1 MLSGVSMVSMVSM
14 VNVVSDVNPLHG
26 RSEVSILGGRSMSI
40 SGAVRK
46 RGHRVDVLRQMVRES
61 SDVGRRSQN
70 MLPAGRLGG
79 LA

>member
-1 MLSGVSMVSMVSM
+1 MLSGVSIVSMVNV
-14 VNVVSDVNPLHG
+14 VNVVSDVNPLHVP
-26 RSEVSILGGRSMSI
+26 SEVSMLGGRSMSI

-46 RGHRVDVLRQMVRES
+46 RGHRVDVLRQMVREP

>member
-1 MLSGVSMVSMVSM
+1 MLSGVSMVSM
-14 VNVVSDVNPLHG
+14 VNVVSDVNPLHW

-46 RGHRVDVLRQMVRES
+46 RGHRVDVLRQMVREP

>member
-1 MLSGVSMVSMVSM
+1 MLSGVSMVSM

-46 RGHRVDVLRQMVRES
+46 RGHRVGVLRQMVREP

>member
-1 MLSGVSMVSMVSM
+1 MLSGVSMVSM

-26 RSEVSILGGRSMSI
+26 WSEVSILGGRSMSI

-46 RGHRVDVLRQMVRES
+46 RGHRVDVLRQMVREP